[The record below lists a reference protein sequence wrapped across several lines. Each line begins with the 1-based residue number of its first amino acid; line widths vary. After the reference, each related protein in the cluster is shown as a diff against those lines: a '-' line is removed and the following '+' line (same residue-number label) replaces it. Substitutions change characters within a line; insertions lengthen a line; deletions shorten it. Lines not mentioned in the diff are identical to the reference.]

1 MFDLL
6 LLATAE
12 KSQGSCAFGDYVR
25 DAYSKLS
32 LIIPAPAAGE
42 VIKRRTSLP
51 SQGQG
56 GEALPTSQ
64 IITLDT
70 KCLYL
75 LRLLSKDVQRHNLRP
90 IVHSPNDMTAD
101 DSPPSS

>member
-1 MFDLL
+1 MCLTVTLTWLDGLYGLRCPAETRVPRTVTARTRYHDTYVFDLL

-42 VIKRRTSLP
+42 VVKR
-51 SQGQG
+51 
-56 GEALPTSQ
+56 
-64 IITLDT
+64 
-70 KCLYL
+70 
-75 LRLLSKDVQRHNLRP
+75 
-90 IVHSPNDMTAD
+90 
-101 DSPPSS
+101 